1 MPTRS
6 ATSDPS
12 IPAWQSVPVSE
23 AWIVS
28 TVDGGHVRLR
38 SGKIGLVSID
48 ATAPVSGGE
57 LVLKGDDARF
67 SLRLDLSQMRTG
79 NFLMQAAARSL
90 VSSNN
95 VHSLDYTGQGSA
107 TASGWQVSGAA
118 VGGTIEVPLDLAI
131 TAIGPSGD
139 AMAEIDIVGSASV
152 GRVHIP
158 LPGLGT
164 VDDFGFDIDARL
176 AMQRLET
183 DH

>member
-1 MPTRS
+1 MDQR
-6 ATSDPS
+6 
-12 IPAWQSVPVSE
+12 
-23 AWIVS
+23 WIVN

-48 ATAPVSGGE
+48 ATAPVSGGK
-57 LVLKGDDARF
+57 LVLRGDDAQF
-67 SLRLDLSQMRTG
+67 TLRLDLSQMRTG

-90 VSSNN
+90 ISSNN
-95 VHSLDYTGQGSA
+95 VHSLDYTGQGSVDA
-107 TASGWQVSGAA
+107 GGWRVSGTA

-139 AMAEIDIVGSASV
+139 AMAEIDITGSASI

-164 VDDFGFDIDARL
+164 VEDFGFDIDARL
-176 AMQRLET
+176 AMRPVET
-183 DH
+183 RR

>member
-1 MPTRS
+1 MEQRWVV
-6 ATSDPS
+6 D
-12 IPAWQSVPVSE
+12 
-23 AWIVS
+23 

-57 LVLKGDDARF
+57 LSVDGDKVRF
-67 SLRLDLSQMRTG
+67 TLRLDLRQMRTG

-95 VHSLDYTGQGSA
+95 VQSLDYTGDGSA
-107 TASGWQVSGAA
+107 TSDGWQVSGAA
-118 VGGTIEVPLDLAI
+118 IAGTIGVPLELTI
-131 TAIGPSGD
+131 TAIGPSSD

-176 AMQRLET
+176 AMRSQSA
-183 DH
+183 

>member
-1 MPTRS
+1 MDQRWVV
-6 ATSDPS
+6 D
-12 IPAWQSVPVSE
+12 
-23 AWIVS
+23 

-57 LVLKGDDARF
+57 LVLDGDAARF
-67 SLRLDLSQMRTG
+67 TLRLDLSQMRTG

-95 VHSLDYTGQGSA
+95 VHSLDYTGEGSV
-107 TASGWQVSGAA
+107 TASGWQVSGTA
-118 VGGTIEVPLDLAI
+118 VGGTIEVPLELAI
-131 TAIGPSGD
+131 TAIGPSD
-139 AMAEIDIVGSASV
+139 DPMAEIDIVGSASV

-176 AMQRLET
+176 AMQRVET
-183 DH
+183 RR